1 MAGVFIQQHDSAL
14 WLIRQSCASYRELIL
29 RNYVYMRDQ
38 HKRSFWSDK
47 ISKKVSFNFSSL
59 LAKQMATAPTPG
71 TRGSGGSRSTEAP
84 ACDVCDRTH
93 SGRPC
98 PLRGFPTR
106 LQKKLGQG
114 LRQRKYELALKCLKK
129 LIAEHPDES
138 KDSLIEKARAEAEA

>member
-1 MAGVFIQQHDSAL
+1 
-14 WLIRQSCASYRELIL
+14 
-29 RNYVYMRDQ
+29 MRDQ